1 MKSFKIALAQFS
13 PHIGN
18 LEANAQK
25 MLEQA
30 NEAKKQNAD
39 LIIFPELSSIG
50 YPAEDLL
57 LRPSLT
63 KRTQQVFEQLKTV
76 KDIVMVFGFVN
87 QTEDG
92 QRYNAAAVMK
102 DGQVLGVY
110 NKQNLP
116 NYSVFDEKRYFTEG
130 HQHLVFEYLGHKFG
144 VLICE
149 DVWSLS
155 TVQQLAQLNVETA
168 LVLNASPYEVGKP
181 QHRVETMSALAK
193 QMNLNL
199 VYANQV
205 GGQDDL
211 IFDGT
216 SFVIAKNGSIVL
228 QAESFKESLYFAEY
242 EAEQQA
248 FKANALPPALDTMA
262 EIYQSLVMAT
272 RDYVQRSGF
281 PGVILGLSGGIDS
294 ALTLAIAADAIGADK
309 VQAVMMPYTYT
320 AQISVEDAAEQA
332 KSMGVTFGIAEI
344 NPIVNSFMQTLYPF
358 FGNSPAD
365 ATEENLQARARG
377 TLLMGLSNK
386 FGNLVLSTGNK
397 SELAVGYC
405 TLYGDMVGGFAVLK
419 DVYKTIVFELAKYRN
434 SISDK
439 PVIPERVITR
449 PPSAELRPDQ
459 KDQDS
464 LPPYDVLDPILY
476 AYIEEDMSQDDIIGK
491 GFDAEVVAKV
501 IRLVDFNEYK
511 RRQGAIG
518 PRISS
523 RAFSRERRYP
533 IMNGWKAGVKALSPI
548 KKPKHVFG
556 LFYIDIFKSI
566 FYAQKKRPS

>member
-216 SFVIAKNGSIVL
+216 SFVIAKNGSVVL

-344 NPIVNSFMQTLYPF
+344 NPIVNSIMQTLYPF

-464 LPPYDVLDPILY
+464 LPPYDVLDAILY
-476 AYIEEDMSQDDIIGK
+476 AYIEEDMSQDDIIAK
-491 GFDAEVVAKV
+491 GFDAEVVKKV

-533 IMNGWKAGVKALSPI
+533 IMNGWKAGV
-548 KKPKHVFG
+548 
-556 LFYIDIFKSI
+556 
-566 FYAQKKRPS
+566 

>member
-216 SFVIAKNGSIVL
+216 SFVIAKNGSVVL
-228 QAESFKESLYFAEY
+228 QAESFKDSLYFAEY

-464 LPPYDVLDPILY
+464 LPPYDVLDAILY
-476 AYIEEDMSQDDIIGK
+476 AYIEEDMSQDDIIAK

-533 IMNGWKAGVKALSPI
+533 IMNGWKAGI
-548 KKPKHVFG
+548 
-556 LFYIDIFKSI
+556 
-566 FYAQKKRPS
+566 

>member
-92 QRYNAAAVMK
+92 QRHNAAAVMK

-464 LPPYDVLDPILY
+464 LPPYDVLDAILY
-476 AYIEEDMSQDDIIGK
+476 AYIEEDMSQDDIIAK

-533 IMNGWKAGVKALSPI
+533 IMNGWKAGV
-548 KKPKHVFG
+548 
-556 LFYIDIFKSI
+556 
-566 FYAQKKRPS
+566 

>member
-1 MKSFKIALAQFS
+1 MKSFKIAIAQFS
-13 PHIGN
+13 PHVGN
-18 LEANAQK
+18 LDANTQK
-25 MLEQA
+25 MIDLA
-30 NEAKKQNAD
+30 NQAKKDKAD
-39 LIIFPELSSIG
+39 LIIFPELSTLG

-57 LRPSLT
+57 IRPSLV
-63 KRTQQVFEQLKTV
+63 KRTKAAFEKLTEV

-92 QRYNAAAVMK
+92 QRYNSAAVMK
-102 DGQVLGVY
+102 DGEVLGVY
-110 NKQNLP
+110 NKQVLP
-116 NYSVFDEKRYFTEG
+116 NYGVFDEKRYFGEG

-149 DVWSLS
+149 DVWSLA
-155 TVQQLAQLNVETA
+155 TVQQLAKLNIDTA

-181 QHRVETMSALAK
+181 QHRIETMAALVK
-193 QMNLNL
+193 QLNINL
-199 VYANQV
+199 VYCNQV

-216 SFVIAKNGSIVL
+216 SFVLNKSGEVAL
-228 QAESFKESLYFAEY
+228 QAPTFQENLAIAEFN
-242 EAEQQA
+242 AEQLQFSKGTIA
-248 FKANALPPALDTMA
+248 PALDTMP

-294 ALTLAIAADAIGADK
+294 ALTLAIAVDALGADK

-320 AQISVEDAAEQA
+320 AQISVEDAAAQA
-332 KSMGVTFGIAEI
+332 KNMGVTFGIAEI
-344 NPIVNSFMQTLYPF
+344 NPVVSGFMQVLFPF
-358 FGNSPAD
+358 FGNAPVD
-365 ATEENLQARARG
+365 ATEENLQARSRG
-377 TLLMGLSNK
+377 TLLMALSNK
-386 FGNLVLSTGNK
+386 FGNLVLATGNK

-405 TLYGDMVGGFAVLK
+405 TLYGDMVGGYAVLK

-434 SISDK
+434 SISET

-459 KDQDS
+459 VDQDS
-464 LPPYDVLDPILY
+464 LPAYDILDAILY
-476 AYIEEDMSQDDIIGK
+476 SYIEEDMSQDDIIAK
-491 GFDAEVVAKV
+491 GFDAEVVKKV
-501 IRLVDFNEYK
+501 IRLVDINEYK

-523 RAFSRERRYP
+523 RSYGRERRYP
-533 IMNGWKAGVKALSPI
+533 IVNGWKAGS
-548 KKPKHVFG
+548 
-556 LFYIDIFKSI
+556 
-566 FYAQKKRPS
+566 

>member
-18 LEANAQK
+18 IEANAQK
-25 MLEQA
+25 MLDQI
-30 NEAKKQNAD
+30 NEAKKQKAD
-39 LIIFPELSSIG
+39 LIVFPELSTVG

-57 LRPSLT
+57 LRPSLA
-63 KRTQQVFEQLKTV
+63 KRTQKAFELLSQV
-76 KDIVMVFGFVN
+76 KDIVVVFGFVN

-102 DGQVLGVY
+102 DGQVLGIY

-116 NYSVFDEKRYFTEG
+116 NYGVFDEKRYFSEG
-130 HQHLVFEYLGHKFG
+130 QQHLVFEYLGHKFG

-149 DVWSLS
+149 DAWSLN
-155 TVQQLAQLNVETA
+155 TVHQLSQLNVETV
-168 LVLNASPYEVGKP
+168 LILNASPYEVGKP
-181 QHRVETMSALAK
+181 QHRLTTMGELAK
-193 QMNLNL
+193 QLHINL
-199 VYANQV
+199 VYTNQV
-205 GGQDDL
+205 CGQDDL

-216 SFVIAKNGSIVL
+216 SFVINQDGTTAL
-228 QAESFKESLYFAEY
+228 QAPSFKEDLYYAEY
-242 EAEQQA
+242 AAEQKA
-248 FKANALPPALDTMA
+248 FKVTTLTPALDTMA
-262 EIYQSLVMAT
+262 EIYQGLVLAT
-272 RDYVQRSGF
+272 RDYIQRSGF
-281 PGVILGLSGGIDS
+281 AGVILGLSGGIDS
-294 ALTLAIAADAIGADK
+294 ALTLAIAVDAIGADK
-309 VQAVMMPYTYT
+309 VQAVMMPYSYT
-320 AQISVEDAAEQA
+320 AQISIEDAAAQA
-332 KSMGVTFGIAEI
+332 KNMGVTFGIAEI
-344 NPIVNSFMQTLYPF
+344 NPVVNSFMHTLYPF

-377 TLLMGLSNK
+377 TLLMALSNK

-405 TLYGDMVGGFAVLK
+405 TLYGDMAGGYAVLK

-434 SISDK
+434 SLSET

-464 LPPYDVLDPILY
+464 LPPYDILDAILY
-476 AYIEEDMSQDDIIGK
+476 AYIEEDMSQDDIIAK
-491 GFDAEVVAKV
+491 GFEKAVVEKV
-501 IRLVDFNEYK
+501 IRLVDRNEYK

-533 IMNGWKAGVKALSPI
+533 IVNGWAPGV
-548 KKPKHVFG
+548 
-556 LFYIDIFKSI
+556 
-566 FYAQKKRPS
+566 

>member
-13 PHIGN
+13 PHVGN
-18 LEANAQK
+18 IEKNVQH
-25 MLEQA
+25 MIEQI
-30 NEAKKQNAD
+30 NEAKKQHAD
-39 LIIFPELSSIG
+39 IIVFPELSTIG
-50 YPAEDLL
+50 YPAEDLI

-63 KRTQQVFEQLKTV
+63 KRSEQAFKQLSKI
-76 KDIVMVFGFVN
+76 KNIVMVFGFVN

-92 QRYNAAAVMK
+92 HHYNAAAVMK
-102 DGQVLGVY
+102 DGQILGIY

-116 NYSVFDEKRYFTEG
+116 NYSIFDEKRYFSEG

-149 DVWSLS
+149 DIWSIN
-155 TVQQLAQLNVETA
+155 TVQQLAQLNVETI

-181 QHRVETMSALAK
+181 QHRVTTMSELTK
-193 QMNLNL
+193 QLNLNL
-199 VYANQV
+199 VYVNQV

-216 SFVIAKNGSIVL
+216 SFVLNKDGTVAL
-228 QAESFKESLYFAEY
+228 QAPSYKEAVLYTEY
-242 EAEQQA
+242 DAEQ
-248 FKANALPPALDTMA
+248 KAYKVGEITPHLETMA
-262 EIYQSLVMAT
+262 EIYEGLVMAT
-272 RDYVQRSGF
+272 RDYIQRSGF

-294 ALTLAIAADAIGADK
+294 ALTLAIAVDAIGADK

-320 AQISVEDAAEQA
+320 AQMSVEDAAEQA
-332 KSMGVTFGIAEI
+332 KNLGVVFGIAEI
-344 NPIVNSFMQTLYPF
+344 NNIVNSFMQTLFPF

-365 ATEENLQARARG
+365 STEENLQARSRG

-434 SISDK
+434 SISET

-464 LPPYDVLDPILY
+464 LPAYDVLDAILY
-476 AYIEEDMSQDDIIGK
+476 AYIEEDLSQDDIIAK
-491 GFDAEVVAKV
+491 GFKKDIVEKV
-501 IRLVDFNEYK
+501 IQLVDRNEYK

-533 IMNGWKAGVKALSPI
+533 IVNGWKPGI
-548 KKPKHVFG
+548 
-556 LFYIDIFKSI
+556 
-566 FYAQKKRPS
+566 

>member
-1 MKSFKIALAQFS
+1 MKNFKIALAQFS

-18 LEANAQK
+18 IDANTQK
-25 MLEQA
+25 MVEQA
-30 NEAKKQNAD
+30 NLAKQQQAD
-39 LIIFPELSSIG
+39 LIIFPELSTLG

-57 LRPSLT
+57 LRPNLQ
-63 KRTQQVFEQLKTV
+63 KRTQKAFAQLSEV
-76 KDIVMVFGFVN
+76 KDIVMVFGFVH

-92 QRYNAAAVMK
+92 NRYNSAAVMK
-102 DGQVLGVY
+102 DGQILGIY

-116 NYSVFDEKRYFTEG
+116 NYGVFDEKRYFQDG

-149 DVWSLS
+149 DVWSLN
-155 TVQQLAQLNVETA
+155 TVKQLSQLNVETA

-181 QHRVETMSALAK
+181 QHRIQTLNELAK
-193 QMNLNL
+193 QLHLNI
-199 VYANQV
+199 VYVNQV

-211 IFDGT
+211 IFDGS
-216 SFVIAKNGSIVL
+216 SFVSNNNGEVVL
-228 QAESFKESLYFAEY
+228 QAPSFQESIYIAEY
-242 EAEQQA
+242 DAEQKQ
-248 FKANALPPALDTMA
+248 FKKSETAPALETFA
-262 EIYQSLVMAT
+262 EIYQALVMAT

-294 ALTLAIAADAIGADK
+294 ALTLAIAVDAIGADK

-320 AQISVEDAAEQA
+320 SQMSVEDATEQA
-332 KSMGVTFGIAEI
+332 RRMGVTFGIAEI
-344 NPIVNSFMQTLYPF
+344 HPIVNSFMQTLFPF

-365 ATEENLQARARG
+365 ATEENLQARTRG

-397 SELAVGYC
+397 SEISVGYC
-405 TLYGDMVGGFAVLK
+405 TLYGDMVGGFSVLK

-434 SISDK
+434 TLSET

-464 LPPYDVLDPILY
+464 LPAYDVLDAILY
-476 AYIEEDMSQDDIIGK
+476 AYIEEDLSQADIIAK
-491 GFDAEVVAKV
+491 GYESAVVEKV
-501 IRLVDFNEYK
+501 IKLVDRNEYK

-533 IMNGWKAGVKALSPI
+533 IVNGWTAN
-548 KKPKHVFG
+548 
-556 LFYIDIFKSI
+556 D
-566 FYAQKKRPS
+566 

>member
-216 SFVIAKNGSIVL
+216 SFVIAKNGSVIL

-464 LPPYDVLDPILY
+464 LPPYDVLDAILY
-476 AYIEEDMSQDDIIGK
+476 AYIEEDMSQDDIIAK
-491 GFDAEVVAKV
+491 GFEKAVVEKV
-501 IRLVDFNEYK
+501 IRLVDRNEYK
-511 RRQGAIG
+511 RRQGTIG

-533 IMNGWKAGVKALSPI
+533 IVNGWAPGV
-548 KKPKHVFG
+548 
-556 LFYIDIFKSI
+556 
-566 FYAQKKRPS
+566 

>member
-1 MKSFKIALAQFS
+1 MKSFKIAIAQFS
-13 PHIGN
+13 PHVGN
-18 LEANAQK
+18 LDANTQT
-25 MLEQA
+25 MIDLA
-30 NEAKKQNAD
+30 NQAKKDNAD
-39 LIIFPELSSIG
+39 LIIFPELSTLG

-57 LRPSLT
+57 IRPSLA
-63 KRTQQVFEQLKTV
+63 KRTKLAFEKLTEV

-92 QRYNAAAVMK
+92 ERYNSAAVMK
-102 DGQVLGVY
+102 DGEVLGVY
-110 NKQNLP
+110 NKQTLP
-116 NYSVFDEKRYFTEG
+116 NYGVFDEKRYFGEG

-155 TVQQLAQLNVETA
+155 TVQQLAQLNIDTA

-181 QHRVETMSALAK
+181 QHRIDTMAALVK
-193 QMNLNL
+193 QLNINL
-199 VYANQV
+199 VYCNQV

-216 SFVIAKNGSIVL
+216 SFVLNKSGEVAL
-228 QAESFKESLYFAEY
+228 QAPSFEKGLYIAEY
-242 EAEQQA
+242 DVEKLE
-248 FKANALPPALDTMA
+248 FSKGTITPALETMA

-294 ALTLAIAADAIGADK
+294 ALTLAIAADAIGPDK

-320 AQISVEDAAEQA
+320 AQISVEDATEQA
-332 KSMGVTFGIAEI
+332 KTMGVTFGIAEI
-344 NPIVNSFMQTLYPF
+344 NPIVSGFLQTLYPF
-358 FGNSPAD
+358 FGNAPVD

-377 TLLMGLSNK
+377 TLLMALSNK
-386 FGNLVLSTGNK
+386 FGNLVLATGNK

-434 SISDK
+434 SIAET

-459 KDQDS
+459 VDQDS
-464 LPPYDVLDPILY
+464 LPAYEVLDAILY
-476 AYIEEDMSQDDIIGK
+476 AYIEEDLSQDDIIAK
-491 GFDAEVVAKV
+491 GFEAEVVKKV
-501 IRLVDFNEYK
+501 IRLVDINEYK

-523 RAFSRERRYP
+523 RSYGRERRYP
-533 IMNGWKAGVKALSPI
+533 IVNGWKAGI
-548 KKPKHVFG
+548 
-556 LFYIDIFKSI
+556 
-566 FYAQKKRPS
+566 

>member
-1 MKSFKIALAQFS
+1 MKNFKVALAQFS

-18 LEANAQK
+18 IDANTQK
-25 MLEQA
+25 MVEQA
-30 NEAKKQNAD
+30 NLAKQQQAD
-39 LIIFPELSSIG
+39 LIVFPELSTLG
-50 YPAEDLL
+50 YPAEDLI
-57 LRPSLT
+57 LRPNLQ
-63 KRTQQVFEQLKTV
+63 KRTQKAFAQLSEV
-76 KDIVMVFGFVN
+76 KDILMVFGFVH

-92 QRYNAAAVMK
+92 HRYNSAAVMK

-110 NKQNLP
+110 NKHNLP
-116 NYSVFDEKRYFTEG
+116 NYGVFDEKRYFQEG

-149 DVWSLS
+149 DVWSLN
-155 TVQQLAQLNVETA
+155 TVKQLSQLNVETV

-181 QHRVETMSALAK
+181 QHRIQTLNELAK
-193 QMNLNL
+193 QLNLNL
-199 VYANQV
+199 IYVNQV

-211 IFDGT
+211 IFDGS
-216 SFVIAKNGSIVL
+216 SFVSNNNGQLAL
-228 QAESFKESLYFAEY
+228 QIPSFQEALVYAEY
-242 EAEQQA
+242 DAEQKQ
-248 FKANALPPALDTMA
+248 FKTSETIPALETFA
-262 EIYQSLVMAT
+262 EIYQALVMAT

-294 ALTLAIAADAIGADK
+294 ALTLAIAVDAIGAEK

-320 AQISVEDAAEQA
+320 SQMSVEDATEQA
-332 KSMGVTFGIAEI
+332 RRMGVTFGIAEI
-344 NPIVNSFMQTLYPF
+344 HPIVNSFMQTLFPF

-365 ATEENLQARARG
+365 ATEENLQARTRG

-397 SELAVGYC
+397 SEISVGYC
-405 TLYGDMVGGFAVLK
+405 TLYGDMVGGFSVLK

-434 SISDK
+434 TLEET

-464 LPPYDVLDPILY
+464 LPAYDVLDAILY
-476 AYIEEDMSQDDIIGK
+476 AYIEEDLSQADIIAK
-491 GFDAEVVAKV
+491 GYPTEVVEKV
-501 IRLVDFNEYK
+501 IRLVDRNEYK

-533 IMNGWKAGVKALSPI
+533 IVNGWTAN
-548 KKPKHVFG
+548 
-556 LFYIDIFKSI
+556 D
-566 FYAQKKRPS
+566 

>member
-1 MKSFKIALAQFS
+1 MKNFKVALAQFS

-18 LEANAQK
+18 IDANTQK
-25 MLEQA
+25 MVEQA
-30 NEAKKQNAD
+30 NLAKQQKAD
-39 LIIFPELSSIG
+39 LVIFPELSTIG

-57 LRPSLT
+57 LRPNLQ
-63 KRTQQVFEQLKTV
+63 KRTQKAFAQLSEV
-76 KDIVMVFGFVN
+76 KDILMVFGFVH

-92 QRYNAAAVMK
+92 HRYNSAAVMK
-102 DGQVLGVY
+102 DGQVLGIY
-110 NKQNLP
+110 NKHNLP
-116 NYSVFDEKRYFTEG
+116 NYSVFDEKRYFQDG
-130 HQHLVFEYLGHKFG
+130 HQHLIFEYLGHKFG

-149 DVWSLS
+149 DVWSLN
-155 TVQQLAQLNVETA
+155 TVKQLSQLNVETV

-181 QHRVETMSALAK
+181 QHRVQTLNELAK
-193 QMNLNL
+193 QLSLN
-199 VYANQV
+199 VIYVNQV

-211 IFDGT
+211 IFDGS
-216 SFVIAKNGSIVL
+216 SFVCNNNGQAAL
-228 QAESFKESLYFAEY
+228 QAPSFKEDLYIAEY
-242 EAEQQA
+242 DAEQKQ
-248 FKANALPPALDTMA
+248 FKTSDTAPALETFA
-262 EIYQSLVMAT
+262 EIYQALVLAT

-294 ALTLAIAADAIGADK
+294 ALTLAIAVDAIGADK

-320 AQISVEDAAEQA
+320 SQMSVEDATEQA
-332 KSMGVTFGIAEI
+332 RRMGVTFGIAEI
-344 NPIVNSFMQTLYPF
+344 HPIVNSFMQTLYPF

-365 ATEENLQARARG
+365 ATEENLQARTRG

-397 SELAVGYC
+397 SEISVGYC
-405 TLYGDMVGGFAVLK
+405 TLYGDMVGGFSVLK

-434 SISDK
+434 TLDET

-464 LPPYDVLDPILY
+464 LPAYDVLDAILY
-476 AYIEEDMSQDDIIGK
+476 AYIEEDLSQADIIAK
-491 GFDAEVVAKV
+491 GYEAEVVEKV
-501 IRLVDFNEYK
+501 IRLVDRNEYK

-533 IMNGWKAGVKALSPI
+533 IVNGWTAN
-548 KKPKHVFG
+548 
-556 LFYIDIFKSI
+556 D
-566 FYAQKKRPS
+566 

>member
-25 MLEQA
+25 LLEQA

-92 QRYNAAAVMK
+92 QRHNAAAVMK

-216 SFVIAKNGSIVL
+216 SFVIAKNGSVVL

-464 LPPYDVLDPILY
+464 LPPYDVLDAILY
-476 AYIEEDMSQDDIIGK
+476 AYIEEDMSQDDIIAK

-533 IMNGWKAGVKALSPI
+533 IMNGWKAGV
-548 KKPKHVFG
+548 
-556 LFYIDIFKSI
+556 
-566 FYAQKKRPS
+566 

>member
-1 MKSFKIALAQFS
+1 MKSFKIAIAQFS
-13 PHIGN
+13 PHVGN
-18 LEANAQK
+18 LDANTQAIID
-25 MLEQA
+25 QA
-30 NEAKKQNAD
+30 NQAKKDKAD
-39 LIIFPELSSIG
+39 LIIFPELATLG

-57 LRPSLT
+57 IRPSLA
-63 KRTQQVFEQLKTV
+63 KRTQQAFEKLSEV

-87 QTEDG
+87 QSEEG

-102 DGQVLGVY
+102 DGEVLGIY
-110 NKQNLP
+110 NKQTLP
-116 NYSVFDEKRYFTEG
+116 NYSVFDEKRYFEQG
-130 HQHLVFEYLGHKFG
+130 HQHLVFEYLEHKFG

-149 DVWSLS
+149 DIWSLS
-155 TVQQLAQLNVETA
+155 TVQQLAQLNIDTA

-181 QHRVETMSALAK
+181 QHRIDTMTALVK
-193 QMNLNL
+193 QLNINL
-199 VYANQV
+199 VYCNQV

-216 SFVIAKNGSIVL
+216 SFILNKSGDVAL
-228 QAESFKESLYFAEY
+228 QAPSFEAGLYIADFD
-242 EAEQQA
+242 AEQLKFSKGA
-248 FKANALPPALDTMA
+248 ITPTLDTMA

-294 ALTLAIAADAIGADK
+294 ALTLAIAADAIGPDK

-332 KSMGVTFGIAEI
+332 KSMGVTFGIAVI
-344 NPIVNSFMQTLYPF
+344 NPVVNSFMQTLYPF
-358 FGNSPAD
+358 FGNAPAD
-365 ATEENLQARARG
+365 TTEENLQARTRG
-377 TLLMGLSNK
+377 TLLMALSNK
-386 FGNLVLSTGNK
+386 FGNLVLATGNK

-434 SISDK
+434 SISET

-459 KDQDS
+459 VDQDS
-464 LPPYDVLDPILY
+464 LPPYEILDAILY
-476 AYIEEDMSQDDIIGK
+476 SYIEEDLSQDDIISK
-491 GFDAEVVAKV
+491 GFDAEVVKRI
-501 IRLVDFNEYK
+501 IRLVDVNEYK
-511 RRQGAIG
+511 RRQAAIG

-523 RAFSRERRYP
+523 RSYGRERRYP
-533 IMNGWKAGVKALSPI
+533 IVNGWKAGI
-548 KKPKHVFG
+548 
-556 LFYIDIFKSI
+556 
-566 FYAQKKRPS
+566 

>member
-1 MKSFKIALAQFS
+1 MKSFKIAIAQFS
-13 PHIGN
+13 PHVGN
-18 LEANAQK
+18 LDANTQK
-25 MLEQA
+25 MIDLA
-30 NEAKKQNAD
+30 NQAKKDKAD
-39 LIIFPELSSIG
+39 LIIFPELSTLG

-57 LRPSLT
+57 IRPSLV
-63 KRTQQVFEQLKTV
+63 KRTKAAFEKLTEV

-92 QRYNAAAVMK
+92 QRYNSAAVMK
-102 DGQVLGVY
+102 DGEVLGVY
-110 NKQNLP
+110 NKQVLP
-116 NYSVFDEKRYFTEG
+116 NYGVFDEKRYFGEG

-149 DVWSLS
+149 DVWSLA
-155 TVQQLAQLNVETA
+155 TVQQLAKLNIDTA

-181 QHRVETMSALAK
+181 QHRIETMAALIK
-193 QMNLNL
+193 QLNINL
-199 VYANQV
+199 VYCNQV

-216 SFVIAKNGSIVL
+216 SFVLNKSGEVAL
-228 QAESFKESLYFAEY
+228 QAPTFQENLAIAEFN
-242 EAEQQA
+242 AEQLQFSKGA
-248 FKANALPPALDTMA
+248 IAPALDTMA

-294 ALTLAIAADAIGADK
+294 ALTLAIAVDALGADK

-320 AQISVEDAAEQA
+320 AQISVEDAAAQA
-332 KSMGVTFGIAEI
+332 KNMGVTFGIAEI
-344 NPIVNSFMQTLYPF
+344 NPVVSGFMQVLFPF
-358 FGNSPAD
+358 FGNAPVD
-365 ATEENLQARARG
+365 ATEENLQARSRG
-377 TLLMGLSNK
+377 TLLMALSNK
-386 FGNLVLSTGNK
+386 FGNLVLATGNK

-405 TLYGDMVGGFAVLK
+405 TLYGDMVGGYAVLK

-434 SISDK
+434 SISEI

-459 KDQDS
+459 VDQDS
-464 LPPYDVLDPILY
+464 LPAYDILDAILY
-476 AYIEEDMSQDDIIGK
+476 SYIEEDMSQDDIIAK
-491 GFDAEVVAKV
+491 GFDAEVVKKV
-501 IRLVDFNEYK
+501 IRLVDINEYK

-523 RAFSRERRYP
+523 RSYGRERRYP
-533 IMNGWKAGVKALSPI
+533 IVNGWKAGS
-548 KKPKHVFG
+548 
-556 LFYIDIFKSI
+556 
-566 FYAQKKRPS
+566 

>member
-63 KRTQQVFEQLKTV
+63 KRTQQVFEQLKTA

-216 SFVIAKNGSIVL
+216 SFVIAKNGSVVL

-248 FKANALPPALDTMA
+248 FKANPLPPALDTMA

-464 LPPYDVLDPILY
+464 LPPYDVLDAILY
-476 AYIEEDMSQDDIIGK
+476 AYIEEDMSQDDIIAK

-533 IMNGWKAGVKALSPI
+533 IMNGWKAGL
-548 KKPKHVFG
+548 
-556 LFYIDIFKSI
+556 
-566 FYAQKKRPS
+566 

>member
-18 LEANAQK
+18 IEANAQK
-25 MLEQA
+25 MFDQV
-30 NEAKKQNAD
+30 NEAKKQKAD
-39 LIIFPELSSIG
+39 LIVFPELSTVG

-57 LRPSLT
+57 LRPSLV
-63 KRTQQVFEQLKTV
+63 KRTQKAFELLSQV
-76 KDIVMVFGFVN
+76 KDIVVVFGFVN

-102 DGQVLGVY
+102 DGQVLGIY

-116 NYSVFDEKRYFTEG
+116 NYGVFDEKRYFSEG
-130 HQHLVFEYLGHKFG
+130 QQHLVFEYLGHKFG
-144 VLICE
+144 ILICE
-149 DVWSLS
+149 DVWSLN
-155 TVQQLAQLNVETA
+155 TVHQLSQLNVETI

-181 QHRVETMSALAK
+181 QHRLTTMSELAK
-193 QMNLNL
+193 QLNINL
-199 VYANQV
+199 VYVNQV
-205 GGQDDL
+205 CGQDDL

-216 SFVIAKNGSIVL
+216 SFVINQDGTTAL
-228 QAESFKESLYFAEY
+228 QAPSFKEDLYYAEY
-242 EAEQQA
+242 VTEQKA
-248 FKANALPPALDTMA
+248 FKVTTITPVLDTMA
-262 EIYQSLVMAT
+262 EIYQGLVLAT
-272 RDYVQRSGF
+272 RDYIQRSGF
-281 PGVILGLSGGIDS
+281 AGVILGLSGGIDS
-294 ALTLAIAADAIGADK
+294 ALTLAIAVDAIGADK

-320 AQISVEDAAEQA
+320 AQISIEDAAAQA
-332 KSMGVTFGIAEI
+332 KNMGVTFGIAEI
-344 NPIVNSFMQTLYPF
+344 NPVVNSFMHTLYPF

-405 TLYGDMVGGFAVLK
+405 TLYGDMAGGYAVLK

-434 SISDK
+434 SISET

-464 LPPYDVLDPILY
+464 LPPYDILDAILY
-476 AYIEEDMSQDDIIGK
+476 AYIEEDMSQDDIIAK
-491 GFDAEVVAKV
+491 GFEKEVVEKV
-501 IRLVDFNEYK
+501 IRLVDRNEYK
-511 RRQGAIG
+511 RRQGSIG

-533 IMNGWKAGVKALSPI
+533 IANGWIAGV
-548 KKPKHVFG
+548 
-556 LFYIDIFKSI
+556 
-566 FYAQKKRPS
+566 

>member
-1 MKSFKIALAQFS
+1 
-13 PHIGN
+13 
-18 LEANAQK
+18 
-25 MLEQA
+25 
-30 NEAKKQNAD
+30 
-39 LIIFPELSSIG
+39 
-50 YPAEDLL
+50 
-57 LRPSLT
+57 
-63 KRTQQVFEQLKTV
+63 
-76 KDIVMVFGFVN
+76 MVFGFVHL
-87 QTEDG
+87 TEEG
-92 QRYNAAAVMK
+92 QRYNSAAVMK
-102 DGQVLGVY
+102 DGQVLGIY
-110 NKQNLP
+110 NKHNLP
-116 NYSVFDEKRYFTEG
+116 NYGVFDEKRYFNEG

-149 DVWSLS
+149 DIWSIN
-155 TVQQLAQLNVETA
+155 TVKQVAQLNVDSI
-168 LVLNASPYEVGKP
+168 VILNASPYEVGKP
-181 QHRVETMSALAK
+181 QHRVQTLTELSK
-193 QMNLNL
+193 QFNVNLIY
-199 VYANQV
+199 VNQV

-211 IFDGT
+211 IFDGS
-216 SFVIAKNGSIVL
+216 SFIINHDSSLALK
-228 QAESFKESLYFAEY
+228 APSFKEALYFTDFNPEDKKFNVADPSP
-242 EAEQQA
+242 
-248 FKANALPPALDTMA
+248 NLDAIA
-262 EIYQSLVMAT
+262 EIYQGLVMAT

-294 ALTLAIAADAIGADK
+294 ALTLAIAVDALGPDK

-320 AQISVEDAAEQA
+320 AQISVEDASEQA
-332 KSMGVTFGIAEI
+332 QRMGVTFGIAEI
-344 NPIVNSFMQTLYPF
+344 HNIVNSFMQTLYPF

-434 SISDK
+434 SLSDT

-464 LPPYDVLDPILY
+464 LPAYDILDAILY
-476 AYIEEDMSQDDIIGK
+476 AYIEEDQSQADIIAK
-491 GFDAEVVAKV
+491 GFDKAVVEKV
-501 IRLVDFNEYK
+501 IRLVDRNEYK

-533 IMNGWKAGVKALSPI
+533 IVNGWRPD
-548 KKPKHVFG
+548 
-556 LFYIDIFKSI
+556 DI
-566 FYAQKKRPS
+566 

>member
-18 LEANAQK
+18 IEANAQK
-25 MLEQA
+25 MIEQA
-30 NEAKKQNAD
+30 NQAKKQNAD
-39 LIIFPELSSIG
+39 LIVFPELSLIG

-57 LRPSLT
+57 IRPSLA
-63 KRTQQVFEQLKTV
+63 KRTQKGFEQLSQV

-92 QRYNAAAVMK
+92 ERYNAAVVMK
-102 DGQVLGVY
+102 DGQVLGIY

-116 NYSVFDEKRYFTEG
+116 HYGIFDEKRYFNEG

-149 DVWSLS
+149 DVWSLN
-155 TVQQLAQLNVETA
+155 TVHQLSQLNVDTI

-181 QHRVETMSALAK
+181 QHRVATMRKLAK
-193 QMNLNL
+193 QLNINLA
-199 VYANQV
+199 YINQV

-216 SFVIAKNGSIVL
+216 SFVINQDGEVAL
-228 QAESFKESLYFAEY
+228 QAPSFQEELYYTEY
-242 EAEQQA
+242 LAEQKT
-248 FKANALPPALDTMA
+248 FKVVESTPALDTMA
-262 EIYQSLVMAT
+262 EIYQGLVLAT

-294 ALTLAIAADAIGADK
+294 ALTLAIAVDAIGADK

-320 AQISVEDAAEQA
+320 APMSVEDAAAQA

-344 NPIVNSFMQTLYPF
+344 HPIVNSFMQTLYPF

-365 ATEENLQARARG
+365 TTEENLQARTRG

-386 FGNLVLSTGNK
+386 FGNLVLATGNK
-397 SELAVGYC
+397 SEISVGYC
-405 TLYGDMVGGFAVLK
+405 TLYGDMVGGYSVLK

-434 SISDK
+434 SISET
-439 PVIPERVITR
+439 PAIPERVITR

-464 LPPYDVLDPILY
+464 LPPYDILDAILY
-476 AYIEEDMSQDDIIGK
+476 AYIEEDMSQDDIIAK
-491 GFDAEVVAKV
+491 GFEKEVVEKI
-501 IRLVDFNEYK
+501 IRLVDQNEYK

-533 IMNGWKAGVKALSPI
+533 IVNGWTPGV
-548 KKPKHVFG
+548 
-556 LFYIDIFKSI
+556 
-566 FYAQKKRPS
+566 

>member
-1 MKSFKIALAQFS
+1 MKNFKIALAQFS

-18 LEANAQK
+18 IDANTQK
-25 MLEQA
+25 MVEQA
-30 NEAKKQNAD
+30 NLAKQQQAD
-39 LIIFPELSSIG
+39 LIIFPELSTLG
-50 YPAEDLL
+50 YPAEDLI
-57 LRPSLT
+57 LRPNLQ
-63 KRTQQVFEQLKTV
+63 KRTQKAFAQLSEV
-76 KDIVMVFGFVN
+76 KDILMVFGFVH

-92 QRYNAAAVMK
+92 HRYNSAAVMK

-110 NKQNLP
+110 NKHNLP
-116 NYSVFDEKRYFTEG
+116 NYGVFDEKRYFQEG

-149 DVWSLS
+149 DVWSLN
-155 TVQQLAQLNVETA
+155 TVKQLSQLNVETV

-181 QHRVETMSALAK
+181 QHRIQTLNELAK
-193 QMNLNL
+193 QLSLNI
-199 VYANQV
+199 VYVNQV

-211 IFDGT
+211 IFDGS
-216 SFVIAKNGSIVL
+216 SFVSSNNGQLVL
-228 QAESFKESLYFAEY
+228 QVPSFQESIAIAEFD
-242 EAEQQA
+242 AEQKQ
-248 FKANALPPALDTMA
+248 FKTADATPALETFA
-262 EIYQSLVMAT
+262 EIYQALVMAT

-294 ALTLAIAADAIGADK
+294 ALTMAIAVDAIGADK

-320 AQISVEDAAEQA
+320 SQMSVEDATEQA
-332 KSMGVTFGIAEI
+332 RRMGVTFGIAEI
-344 NPIVNSFMQTLYPF
+344 HPIVNSFMQTLFPF
-358 FGNSPAD
+358 FGNTPAD
-365 ATEENLQARARG
+365 ATEENLQARTRG

-397 SELAVGYC
+397 SEISVGYC
-405 TLYGDMVGGFAVLK
+405 TLYGDMVGGFSVLK

-434 SISDK
+434 TLDET

-464 LPPYDVLDPILY
+464 LPAYDVLDAILY
-476 AYIEEDMSQDDIIGK
+476 AYIEEDLSQADIIGK
-491 GFDAEVVAKV
+491 GYEAAVVEKV
-501 IRLVDFNEYK
+501 IRLVDRNEYK

-533 IMNGWKAGVKALSPI
+533 IVNGWTAN
-548 KKPKHVFG
+548 
-556 LFYIDIFKSI
+556 D
-566 FYAQKKRPS
+566 

>member
-18 LEANAQK
+18 IEANAEK
-25 MLEQA
+25 MQQLA
-30 NEAKKQNAD
+30 NEAKKQKSD
-39 LIIFPELSSIG
+39 LIIFPELSTIG

-57 LRPSLT
+57 LRPSLS
-63 KRTQQVFEQLKTV
+63 KRTQQAFEQLSQV

-92 QRYNAAAVMK
+92 QRYNSAAVMK
-102 DGQVLGVY
+102 DGKILGIY

-116 NYSVFDEKRYFTEG
+116 NYGVFDEKRYFNEG

-144 VLICE
+144 LLICE
-149 DVWSLS
+149 DIWSLN
-155 TVQQLAQLNVETA
+155 TVQQLAQLNVETV

-181 QHRVETMSALAK
+181 QHRINTMQELAK
-193 QMNLNL
+193 QLNIHL

-216 SFVIAKNGSIVL
+216 SFVINKDGAVAL
-228 QAESFKESLYFAEY
+228 QAPSFQEALFYTDY
-242 EAEQQA
+242 IAEQQSYKIA
-248 FKANALPPALDTMA
+248 ESSPTLDTMA
-262 EIYQSLVMAT
+262 EIYQALVMAT

-320 AQISVEDAAEQA
+320 SQISVEDAAAQA
-332 KSMGVTFGIAEI
+332 KTMGITFGIAEI

-358 FGNSPAD
+358 FGNAPAD

-397 SELAVGYC
+397 SELSIGYC

-434 SISDK
+434 SIAET

-459 KDQDS
+459 TDQDS
-464 LPPYDVLDPILY
+464 LPHYDVLDAILY
-476 AYIEEDMSQDDIIGK
+476 AYIEEDMSQDDIIAK
-491 GFDAEVVAKV
+491 GFDAEVVKKV

-533 IMNGWKAGVKALSPI
+533 IINGWKAGV
-548 KKPKHVFG
+548 
-556 LFYIDIFKSI
+556 
-566 FYAQKKRPS
+566 

>member
-1 MKSFKIALAQFS
+1 MKNFKIALAQFS

-18 LEANAQK
+18 IDANTQK
-25 MLEQA
+25 MVEQA
-30 NEAKKQNAD
+30 NLAKQQAD
-39 LIIFPELSSIG
+39 LIIFPELSTLG

-57 LRPSLT
+57 LRPNLQ
-63 KRTQQVFEQLKTV
+63 KRTQKAFAQLSEV
-76 KDIVMVFGFVN
+76 KEIVMVFGFVH

-92 QRYNAAAVMK
+92 NRYNSAAVMK
-102 DGQVLGVY
+102 DGQILGIY

-116 NYSVFDEKRYFTEG
+116 NYGVFDEKRYFQDG

-149 DVWSLS
+149 DVWSLN
-155 TVQQLAQLNVETA
+155 TVKQLSQLNVETA

-181 QHRVETMSALAK
+181 QHRIQTLNELAK
-193 QMNLNL
+193 QLHLNI
-199 VYANQV
+199 VYVNQV

-211 IFDGT
+211 IFDGS
-216 SFVIAKNGSIVL
+216 SFVSNNNGEVAL
-228 QAESFKESLYFAEY
+228 QAPSFQEAIYTTEY
-242 EAEQQA
+242 DAEQKQ
-248 FKANALPPALDTMA
+248 FKKSESAPALETFA
-262 EIYQSLVMAT
+262 EIYQALVMAT

-294 ALTLAIAADAIGADK
+294 ALTLAIAVDAIGADK

-320 AQISVEDAAEQA
+320 SQMSVEDATEQA
-332 KSMGVTFGIAEI
+332 RRMGVTFGIAEI
-344 NPIVNSFMQTLYPF
+344 HPIVNSFMQTLFPF

-365 ATEENLQARARG
+365 ATEENLQARTRG

-397 SELAVGYC
+397 SEISVGYC
-405 TLYGDMVGGFAVLK
+405 TLYGDMVGGFSVLK

-434 SISDK
+434 TLSET

-464 LPPYDVLDPILY
+464 LPAYDVLDAILY
-476 AYIEEDMSQDDIIGK
+476 AYIEEDLSQADIIAK
-491 GFDAEVVAKV
+491 GYESAVVEKV
-501 IRLVDFNEYK
+501 IKLVDRNEYK

-533 IMNGWKAGVKALSPI
+533 IVNGWTAN
-548 KKPKHVFG
+548 
-556 LFYIDIFKSI
+556 D
-566 FYAQKKRPS
+566 

>member
-1 MKSFKIALAQFS
+1 MKNFKVALAQFS

-18 LEANAQK
+18 IDANTRK
-25 MLEQA
+25 MVEQA
-30 NEAKKQNAD
+30 NLAKQQKAD
-39 LIIFPELSSIG
+39 LVIFPELSTIG

-57 LRPSLT
+57 LRPNLQ
-63 KRTQQVFEQLKTV
+63 KRTQKAFAQLSEV
-76 KDIVMVFGFVN
+76 KDILMVFGFVH

-92 QRYNAAAVMK
+92 HRYNSAAVMK
-102 DGQVLGVY
+102 DGQVLGIY
-110 NKQNLP
+110 NKHNLP
-116 NYSVFDEKRYFTEG
+116 NYSVFDEKRYFQDG
-130 HQHLVFEYLGHKFG
+130 HQHLIFEYLGHKFG

-149 DVWSLS
+149 DVWSLN
-155 TVQQLAQLNVETA
+155 TVKQLSQLNVETV

-181 QHRVETMSALAK
+181 QHRIQTLNELAK
-193 QMNLNL
+193 QLSLN
-199 VYANQV
+199 VIYVNQV

-211 IFDGT
+211 IFDGS
-216 SFVIAKNGSIVL
+216 SFVCNNNGQAAL
-228 QAESFKESLYFAEY
+228 QAPSFKEDLYIAEY
-242 EAEQQA
+242 DAEQKQ
-248 FKANALPPALDTMA
+248 FKTSETAPALETFA
-262 EIYQSLVMAT
+262 EIYQALVLAT

-294 ALTLAIAADAIGADK
+294 ALTLAIAVDAIGADK

-320 AQISVEDAAEQA
+320 SQMSVEDATEQA
-332 KSMGVTFGIAEI
+332 RRMGVTFGIAEI
-344 NPIVNSFMQTLYPF
+344 HPIVNSFMQTLYPF

-365 ATEENLQARARG
+365 ATEENLQARTRG

-397 SELAVGYC
+397 SEISVGYC
-405 TLYGDMVGGFAVLK
+405 TLYGDMVGGFSVLK

-434 SISDK
+434 TLDET

-464 LPPYDVLDPILY
+464 LPAYDVLDAILY
-476 AYIEEDMSQDDIIGK
+476 AYIEEDLSQADIIAK
-491 GFDAEVVAKV
+491 GYEAAVVEKV
-501 IRLVDFNEYK
+501 IRLVDRNEYK

-533 IMNGWKAGVKALSPI
+533 IVNGWTAN
-548 KKPKHVFG
+548 
-556 LFYIDIFKSI
+556 D
-566 FYAQKKRPS
+566 

>member
-18 LEANAQK
+18 IEANAEK
-25 MLEQA
+25 MQQLA
-30 NEAKKQNAD
+30 NEAKKQKSD
-39 LIIFPELSSIG
+39 LIIFPELSTIG

-57 LRPSLT
+57 LRPSLS
-63 KRTQQVFEQLKTV
+63 KRTQQAFEQLSQV

-92 QRYNAAAVMK
+92 QRYNSAAVMK
-102 DGQVLGVY
+102 DGKILGIY

-116 NYSVFDEKRYFTEG
+116 NYGVFDEKRYFNEG

-144 VLICE
+144 LLICE
-149 DVWSLS
+149 DIWSLN
-155 TVQQLAQLNVETA
+155 TVQQLAQLNVETV

-181 QHRVETMSALAK
+181 QHRINTMQELAK
-193 QMNLNL
+193 QLNIHL

-216 SFVIAKNGSIVL
+216 SFVINKDGAVAL
-228 QAESFKESLYFAEY
+228 QAPSFQEALFYTDY
-242 EAEQQA
+242 IAEQQSYQITESS
-248 FKANALPPALDTMA
+248 PTLDTMA
-262 EIYQSLVMAT
+262 EIYQALVMAT

-320 AQISVEDAAEQA
+320 SQISVEDAAAQA
-332 KSMGVTFGIAEI
+332 KTMGITFGIAEI

-358 FGNSPAD
+358 FGNAPAD

-397 SELAVGYC
+397 SELSVGYC

-434 SISDK
+434 SISEI

-459 KDQDS
+459 TDQDS
-464 LPPYDVLDPILY
+464 LPHYDVLDAILY
-476 AYIEEDMSQDDIIGK
+476 AYIEEDMSQDDIIAK
-491 GFDAEVVAKV
+491 GFDAEVVKKV

-533 IMNGWKAGVKALSPI
+533 IMNGWKAGV
-548 KKPKHVFG
+548 
-556 LFYIDIFKSI
+556 
-566 FYAQKKRPS
+566 

>member
-216 SFVIAKNGSIVL
+216 SFVIAKNGSVVL

-294 ALTLAIAADAIGADK
+294 ALTLTIAADAIGADK

-365 ATEENLQARARG
+365 ATEENLQARTRG

-464 LPPYDVLDPILY
+464 LPPYDVLDAILY
-476 AYIEEDMSQDDIIGK
+476 AYIEEDMSQDDIIAK

-533 IMNGWKAGVKALSPI
+533 IMNGWKAGV
-548 KKPKHVFG
+548 
-556 LFYIDIFKSI
+556 
-566 FYAQKKRPS
+566 

>member
-13 PHIGN
+13 PHVGN
-18 LEANAQK
+18 IDANTQK
-25 MLEQA
+25 MIEQA
-30 NEAKKQNAD
+30 NLAKKDNAD
-39 LIIFPELSSIG
+39 LIIFPELSTLG
-50 YPAEDLL
+50 YPADDLI

-63 KRTQQVFEQLKTV
+63 KRTQQAFDQLAQV

-92 QRYNAAAVMK
+92 QRFNSAAVMK
-102 DGQVLGVY
+102 DGQVLGIY
-110 NKQNLP
+110 NKQTLP
-116 NYSVFDEKRYFTEG
+116 NYAVFDEKRYFNEG

-149 DVWSLS
+149 DVWSLNV
-155 TVQQLAQLNVETA
+155 VQQLAQLNVDTVV
-168 LVLNASPYEVGKP
+168 VLNSSPYEVGKP
-181 QHRVETMSALAK
+181 QHRIETMAALVK
-193 QMNLNL
+193 QLNINL
-199 VYANQV
+199 VYCNQV
-205 GGQDDL
+205 GGHDDL
-211 IFDGT
+211 VFDGT
-216 SFVIAKNGSIVL
+216 SFVLNKSGEVAL
-228 QAESFKESLYFAEY
+228 QAASFQENLSIAEY
-242 EAEQQA
+242 DATNLA
-248 FKANALPPALDTMA
+248 FNKTSITPTLDTMA

-294 ALTLAIAADAIGADK
+294 ALTLAIAVDAIGADK

-332 KSMGVTFGIAEI
+332 KTLGVTFGIAEI
-344 NPIVNSFMQTLYPF
+344 NPIVNGFLQTLYPF
-358 FGNSPAD
+358 FGDAPVD
-365 ATEENLQARARG
+365 ATEENLQARSRG
-377 TLLMGLSNK
+377 TLLMALSNK

-397 SELAVGYC
+397 SEVAVGYC
-405 TLYGDMVGGFAVLK
+405 TLYGDMVGGFSVLK

-434 SISDK
+434 SIADK

-459 KDQDS
+459 VDQDS
-464 LPPYDVLDPILY
+464 LPPYEVLDAILY
-476 AYIEEDMSQDDIIGK
+476 SYIEEDMSQDDIIEK
-491 GFDAEVVAKV
+491 GFEEEVVKRV
-501 IRLVDFNEYK
+501 IRLVDVNEYK

-533 IMNGWKAGVKALSPI
+533 IVNGWKAGI
-548 KKPKHVFG
+548 
-556 LFYIDIFKSI
+556 
-566 FYAQKKRPS
+566 

>member
-130 HQHLVFEYLGHKFG
+130 HQHLVFEYLEHKFG

-181 QHRVETMSALAK
+181 QHRIETMSALAK

-199 VYANQV
+199 VYVNQV

-216 SFVIAKNGSIVL
+216 SFVIAKDGSITL
-228 QAESFKESLYFAEY
+228 QAESFKEALYFAEY

-248 FKANALPPALDTMA
+248 FKVNALPPALDTMA

-405 TLYGDMVGGFAVLK
+405 TLYGDMVGGFAILK

-464 LPPYDVLDPILY
+464 LPPYDVLDAILY
-476 AYIEEDMSQDDIIGK
+476 AYIEEDTSQDDIIAK

-533 IMNGWKAGVKALSPI
+533 IVNGWKAGV
-548 KKPKHVFG
+548 
-556 LFYIDIFKSI
+556 
-566 FYAQKKRPS
+566 

>member
-1 MKSFKIALAQFS
+1 MKSFKIAIAQFS

-18 LEANAQK
+18 IEANAEK
-25 MLEQA
+25 MQQLA
-30 NEAKKQNAD
+30 NEAKAQKSD
-39 LIIFPELSSIG
+39 LIIFPELSTIG

-57 LRPSLT
+57 LRPSLS
-63 KRTQQVFEQLKTV
+63 KRTQQAFEQLSQV

-92 QRYNAAAVMK
+92 QRYNSAAVMK
-102 DGQVLGVY
+102 DGKTLGIY

-116 NYSVFDEKRYFTEG
+116 NYGVFDEKRYFNEG
-130 HQHLVFEYLGHKFG
+130 HQHLVFEYLEHKFG

-149 DVWSLS
+149 DIWSLN
-155 TVQQLAQLNVETA
+155 TVQQLAQLNVETV

-181 QHRVETMSALAK
+181 QHRINTMQELAK
-193 QMNLNL
+193 QLNIHL

-216 SFVIAKNGSIVL
+216 SFVINKDGAVAL
-228 QAESFKESLYFAEY
+228 QAPSFQQALFYSDYL
-242 EAEQQA
+242 AEQQSYQVA
-248 FKANALPPALDTMA
+248 ESTPTLDTMA
-262 EIYQSLVMAT
+262 EIYQALVMST

-294 ALTLAIAADAIGADK
+294 ALTLAIAVDAIGADK

-320 AQISVEDAAEQA
+320 SQISVEDAAAQA
-332 KSMGVTFGIAEI
+332 KNMGITFGIAEI

-358 FGNSPAD
+358 FGNAPAD
-365 ATEENLQARARG
+365 ATEENLQARTRG

-397 SELAVGYC
+397 SELSVGYC

-434 SISDK
+434 SISET

-459 KDQDS
+459 TDQDS
-464 LPPYDVLDPILY
+464 LPAYDVLDAILY
-476 AYIEEDMSQDDIIGK
+476 AYIEEDMSQDDIIAK
-491 GFDAEVVAKV
+491 GFDAEVVKKV

-511 RRQGAIG
+511 RRQGSIG

-533 IMNGWKAGVKALSPI
+533 IINGWKAGV
-548 KKPKHVFG
+548 
-556 LFYIDIFKSI
+556 
-566 FYAQKKRPS
+566 

>member
-1 MKSFKIALAQFS
+1 MKNFKVALAQFS

-18 LEANAQK
+18 IDANTQK
-25 MLEQA
+25 MVEQA
-30 NEAKKQNAD
+30 NLAKQQQAD
-39 LIIFPELSSIG
+39 LIIFPELSTLG
-50 YPAEDLL
+50 YPAEDLI
-57 LRPSLT
+57 LRPNLQ
-63 KRTQQVFEQLKTV
+63 KRTQKAFAQLSEV
-76 KDIVMVFGFVN
+76 KDILMVFGFVH

-92 QRYNAAAVMK
+92 HRYNSAAVMK

-110 NKQNLP
+110 NKHNLP
-116 NYSVFDEKRYFTEG
+116 NYGVFDEKRYFQEG

-149 DVWSLS
+149 DVWSLN
-155 TVQQLAQLNVETA
+155 TVKQLSQLNVETV

-181 QHRVETMSALAK
+181 QHRIQTLNELAK
-193 QMNLNL
+193 QLSLNI
-199 VYANQV
+199 VYVNQV

-211 IFDGT
+211 IFDGS
-216 SFVIAKNGSIVL
+216 SFVSSNNGQLVL
-228 QAESFKESLYFAEY
+228 QIPSFQESIAIAEY
-242 EAEQQA
+242 DVEQKQ
-248 FKANALPPALDTMA
+248 FKTTDATPALETFA
-262 EIYQSLVMAT
+262 EIYQALVMAT

-294 ALTLAIAADAIGADK
+294 ALTMAIAVDAIGADK

-320 AQISVEDAAEQA
+320 SQMSVEDATEQA
-332 KSMGVTFGIAEI
+332 RRMGVTFGIAEI
-344 NPIVNSFMQTLYPF
+344 HPIVNSFMQTLFPF
-358 FGNSPAD
+358 FGNTPAD
-365 ATEENLQARARG
+365 ATEENLQARTRG

-397 SELAVGYC
+397 SEISVGYC
-405 TLYGDMVGGFAVLK
+405 TLYGDMVGGFSVLK

-434 SISDK
+434 TLDET

-464 LPPYDVLDPILY
+464 LPAYDVLDAILY
-476 AYIEEDMSQDDIIGK
+476 AYIEEDLSQADIIGK
-491 GFDAEVVAKV
+491 GYEAAVVEKV
-501 IRLVDFNEYK
+501 IRLVDLNEYK

-533 IMNGWKAGVKALSPI
+533 IVNGWTAN
-548 KKPKHVFG
+548 
-556 LFYIDIFKSI
+556 D
-566 FYAQKKRPS
+566 

>member
-18 LEANAQK
+18 IEANAQK
-25 MLEQA
+25 MTEQA
-30 NEAKKQNAD
+30 NQAKKQNAD
-39 LIIFPELSSIG
+39 LIVFPELSLIG

-57 LRPSLT
+57 IRPSLA
-63 KRTQQVFEQLKTV
+63 KRTQKGFEQLSQV

-92 QRYNAAAVMK
+92 ERYNAAVVMK
-102 DGQVLGVY
+102 DGQVLGIY

-116 NYSVFDEKRYFTEG
+116 HYGIFDEKRYFNEG

-149 DVWSLS
+149 DVWSLN
-155 TVQQLAQLNVETA
+155 TVHQLSQLNVDTI

-181 QHRVETMSALAK
+181 QHRIATMRKLAK
-193 QMNLNL
+193 QLNINLA
-199 VYANQV
+199 YINQV

-216 SFVIAKNGSIVL
+216 SFVINQDGEVAL
-228 QAESFKESLYFAEY
+228 QAPSFQEELYYTEY
-242 EAEQQA
+242 LAEQKT
-248 FKANALPPALDTMA
+248 FKVVESTPALDTMA
-262 EIYQSLVMAT
+262 EIYQGLVLAT

-294 ALTLAIAADAIGADK
+294 ALTLAIAVDAIGADK

-320 AQISVEDAAEQA
+320 APMSVEDAAAQA

-344 NPIVNSFMQTLYPF
+344 HPIVNSFMQTLYPF

-365 ATEENLQARARG
+365 TTEENLQARTRG

-386 FGNLVLSTGNK
+386 FGNLVLATGNK
-397 SELAVGYC
+397 SEISVGYC
-405 TLYGDMVGGFAVLK
+405 TLYGDMVGGYSVLK

-434 SISDK
+434 SISET

-464 LPPYDVLDPILY
+464 LPPYDILDAILY
-476 AYIEEDMSQDDIIGK
+476 AYIEEDMSQDDIIAK
-491 GFDAEVVAKV
+491 GFEKEMVEKI
-501 IRLVDFNEYK
+501 IRLVDQNEYK

-533 IMNGWKAGVKALSPI
+533 IVNGWTPGV
-548 KKPKHVFG
+548 
-556 LFYIDIFKSI
+556 
-566 FYAQKKRPS
+566 

>member
-18 LEANAQK
+18 IDSNAQR
-25 MLEQA
+25 MVEQA

-39 LIIFPELSSIG
+39 LIIFPELSVIG

-57 LRPSLT
+57 LRPNLN
-63 KRTQQVFEQLKTV
+63 KRMQKAFQQLKEV
-76 KDIVMVFGFVN
+76 KDIVMVFGFVH
-87 QTEDG
+87 QTEEG
-92 QRYNAAAVMK
+92 HRYNSAAVMK
-102 DGQVLGVY
+102 DGVVLGIY
-110 NKQNLP
+110 NKHNLP
-116 NYSVFDEKRYFTEG
+116 NYSVFDEKRYFSPG

-149 DVWSLS
+149 DIWSINTVKQLS
-155 TVQQLAQLNVETA
+155 QLNVETV

-181 QHRVETMSALAK
+181 QHRVQTLTELSK
-193 QMNLNL
+193 QLNVHL
-199 VYANQV
+199 VYLNQV

-211 IFDGT
+211 IFDGS
-216 SFVIAKNGSIVL
+216 SFIINHDGEVAF
-228 QAESFKESLYFAEY
+228 QAPSFKEELYYSEFDI
-242 EAEQQA
+242 EQKRYKKIDPA
-248 FKANALPPALDTMA
+248 PALDTIA

-281 PGVILGLSGGIDS
+281 SGVILGLSGGIDS

-320 AQISVEDAAEQA
+320 SQISVEDATEQA
-332 KSMGVTFGIAEI
+332 RRMGVTFGIAEI
-344 NPIVNSFMQTLYPF
+344 HPIVNSFMQTLYPF
-358 FGNSPAD
+358 FGNAPAD

-434 SISDK
+434 TLSET

-464 LPPYDVLDPILY
+464 LPAYDILDAILY
-476 AYIEEDMSQDDIIGK
+476 AYIEEDQSQSDIIAK
-491 GFDAEVVAKV
+491 GFDKEVVEKV
-501 IRLVDFNEYK
+501 IRLVDRNEYK

-533 IMNGWKAGVKALSPI
+533 IVNGW
-548 KKPKHVFG
+548 
-556 LFYIDIFKSI
+556 
-566 FYAQKKRPS
+566 RPDD

>member
-216 SFVIAKNGSIVL
+216 SFVIAKNGSVVL

-248 FKANALPPALDTMA
+248 FKANVLPPALDTMA

-464 LPPYDVLDPILY
+464 LPPYDVLDAILY
-476 AYIEEDMSQDDIIGK
+476 AYIEEDMSQDDIIAR

-533 IMNGWKAGVKALSPI
+533 IMNGWKAGV
-548 KKPKHVFG
+548 
-556 LFYIDIFKSI
+556 
-566 FYAQKKRPS
+566 

>member
-13 PHIGN
+13 PHVGN
-18 LEANAQK
+18 IEINVQR
-25 MLEQA
+25 MIEQA
-30 NEAKKQNAD
+30 TEAKKQHAD
-39 LIIFPELSSIG
+39 IIIFPELSTIG

-57 LRPSLT
+57 LRPSLS
-63 KRTQQVFEQLKTV
+63 KRSEQAFKQLSKV
-76 KDIVMVFGFVN
+76 KDIVMIFGFVN

-92 QRYNAAAVMK
+92 HRYNSAAVMK
-102 DGQVLGVY
+102 DGQILGIY

-116 NYSVFDEKRYFTEG
+116 NYSVFDEKRYFSEG

-149 DVWSLS
+149 DAWTIN
-155 TVQQLAQLNVETA
+155 TVQQLSQLNVETV

-181 QHRVETMSALAK
+181 QHRVITMSELAK
-193 QMNLNL
+193 QLNLNL
-199 VYANQV
+199 VYVNQV

-216 SFVIAKNGSIVL
+216 SFVINNDGSVAL
-228 QAESFKESLYFAEY
+228 QTPSYKEALLYSEY
-242 EAEQQA
+242 EVEKKA
-248 FKANALPPALDTMA
+248 FKTGEIIAPLETMA
-262 EIYQSLVMAT
+262 EIYNGLVMAT
-272 RDYVQRSGF
+272 RDYINRSGF

-294 ALTLAIAADAIGADK
+294 ALTLAIAVDAIGAEK

-332 KSMGVTFGIAEI
+332 KNLGVVFGVAEI
-344 NPIVNSFMQTLYPF
+344 NNVVNSFMQTLFPF

-365 ATEENLQARARG
+365 ATEENLQARSRG
-377 TLLMGLSNK
+377 TLLMALSNK

-405 TLYGDMVGGFAVLK
+405 TLYGDMVGGYAVLK

-434 SISDK
+434 SISET

-459 KDQDS
+459 TDQDS
-464 LPPYDVLDPILY
+464 LPPYDVLDAILY
-476 AYIEEDMSQDDIIGK
+476 AYIEEELSQHDIIAK
-491 GFDAEVVAKV
+491 GFDKAIVEKV
-501 IRLVDFNEYK
+501 IQLVDRNEYK

-533 IMNGWKAGVKALSPI
+533 IVNGWKPGI
-548 KKPKHVFG
+548 
-556 LFYIDIFKSI
+556 
-566 FYAQKKRPS
+566 

>member
-92 QRYNAAAVMK
+92 QRHNAAAVMK

-216 SFVIAKNGSIVL
+216 SFVIAKNGSVVL

-242 EAEQQA
+242 EAEKQA

-405 TLYGDMVGGFAVLK
+405 TLYGDMVGGFAILK

-464 LPPYDVLDPILY
+464 LPPYDVLDAILY
-476 AYIEEDMSQDDIIGK
+476 AYIEEDMSQDDIIAK
-491 GFDAEVVAKV
+491 GFDTEVVAKV

-533 IMNGWKAGVKALSPI
+533 IMNGWKAGV
-548 KKPKHVFG
+548 
-556 LFYIDIFKSI
+556 
-566 FYAQKKRPS
+566 